1 MVPSPLISAFRSGW
15 PDASRTTFAIVAR
28 RGEVCYC
35 LFVQR
40 YVLFFSVVVTQKDL
54 TRSFVQDAF
63 LFLHFPFCCRFAWA
77 AALPYGKTD
86 GTDENILCTFH
97 SFLLEILVVQ

>member
-28 RGEVCYC
+28 REKFAIAFLSKG
-35 LFVQR
+35 